1 MKKVLAV
8 LISVFLFLNM
18 SIAVSAESTENDE
31 ANYLKS
37 NGIVLGN
44 NGDLMLDRYFTVEE
58 LMTILSRLTGEVE
71 IAKNFTKHTSFTDVP
86 TNKWSEPYIAWA
98 ENKGLLLGIGNGK
111 SGYLDRV
118 TTQRLIAFLLR
129 ILNYNDIAWKDV
141 YNFGETLGLLNNI
154 SVSPNTELTRGQMCK
169 IIYRALDT
177 SIKNSIK
184 LGEKLGLKNKPT
196 SGGNQLEASE
206 ISSIVSPAVF
216 YIEVKNSSNV
226 TYASGSGFIL
236 DKSGIV
242 ATNYHVIDG
251 AYSATIKLVDGRI
264 FPVEKV
270 LAYDKNRD
278 IAVLKISGSNLPQ
291 VKLGDSEEIK
301 NGDKILTIGSPEGLE
316 NTISDGLVSNRKRL
330 VDKVSYIQ
338 ISAPISHGSSGG
350 VLLNYKAE
358 VIGITTAY
366 YEGGQNLNLAI
377 PINDLKP
384 YLSTNLNITLNELAK
399 LSNKVSAPSN
409 VRARVINSAVEVGWD
424 KVEGADN
431 YYLYYSHNPDG
442 PYYYAID
449 ENNKKMPF
457 YWNGEYSAY
466 HACDYDSNVVYI
478 KISASKGGVESD
490 LSAPVCVI
498 IPAVK
503 YFPQL
508 SDVPQPVVLDYSYVT
523 YSSDQKIVHYFY
535 DRMDLKSYIKYLLSK
550 GFIYSYDTEDDLVT
564 MTKGSTAIIIS
575 LIENRIVVTGL
586 IH

>member
-8 LISVFLFLNM
+8 IISVFLFMNM
-18 SIAVSAESTENDE
+18 SLAVSAESVDNDE
-31 ANYLKS
+31 ANYLKT
-37 NGIVLGN
+37 NGILLGN
-44 NGDLMLDRYFTVEE
+44 DGDLMLDRYFTVEE
-58 LMTILSRLTGEVE
+58 LMTILSRLTGEE
-71 IAKNFTKHTSFTDVP
+71 DIAKNFSKHTSFKDVP
-86 TNKWSEPYIAWA
+86 ANKWSEPFIAWA
-98 ENKGLLLGIGNGK
+98 ENKGLLAGVGNGK

-118 TTQRLIAFLLR
+118 TAQRLIAFLLR
-129 ILNYNDIAWKDV
+129 ILNYSGIDYKEV
-141 YNFGETLGLLNNI
+141 YNFGKSLGLMDNI
-154 SVSPNTELTRGQMCK
+154 NVSPNTELNRGQMCK
-169 IIYRALDT
+169 IVYRALDT
-177 SIKNSIK
+177 NIKNSIK
-184 LGEKLGLKNKPT
+184 LGEKLGLNNKPAT
-196 SGGNQLEASE
+196 GTQLEASE
-206 ISSIVSPAVF
+206 ISSMVSPAVF

-226 TYASGSGFIL
+226 VYASGSGFII
-236 DKSGIV
+236 DKSGII
-242 ATNYHVIDG
+242 ATNYHVIEG
-251 AYSATIKLVDGRI
+251 AYGATIKLVDGRT

-278 IAVLKISGSNLPQ
+278 IAVLKIAASNLPQ
-291 VKLGDSEEIK
+291 VKLGDSDEIK

-330 VDKVSYIQ
+330 INNMNFIQ

-350 VLLNYKAE
+350 ALLNYKAE

-384 YLSTNLNITLNELAK
+384 YLNTNLNITLSELAK

-409 VRARVINSAVEVGWD
+409 VRARVINNAIEVGWD

-431 YYLYYSHNPDG
+431 YYLYYSYSLNG

-457 YWNGEYSAY
+457 YWSGEYSAY
-466 HACDYDSNVVYI
+466 HACDYDSNIVYI

-490 LSAPVCVI
+490 LSAPACVI

-503 YFPQL
+503 YFPKL

-523 YSSDQKIVHYFY
+523 YSADERIVHYFY
-535 DRMDLKSYIKYLLSK
+535 DRMDVKSYIKYLASK
-550 GFIYSYDTEDDLVT
+550 GFSYYYDEEDDLVN
-564 MTKGSTAIIIS
+564 MTKGSTLIIIS
-575 LIENRIVVTGL
+575 VIGNNIVVSGL